1 MLTEAKDGKYQ
12 VGEKWKFRSRPGEE
26 NATLTIVK
34 VESNA
39 KLGVIVHVS
48 LEGVRIKSAHAPTG
62 FSETVAHMP
71 FAEAAIEKSVTDLV
85 AKVVPLPK
93 FEDGY
98 REWRTAFDNNK
109 GGIFTITV
117 GEGIAFMEKT
127 LNQ

>member
-12 VGEKWKFRSRPGEE
+12 VGEKWKFRSRPGDE

-39 KLGVIVHVS
+39 NLGVIVHVS
-48 LEGVRIKSAHAPTG
+48 LEGLHIKSAHAPTG
-62 FSETVAHMP
+62 VSESVSHMP
-71 FAEAAIEKSVTDLV
+71 FSEAAIERSVTDRV
-85 AKVVPLPK
+85 ATGVLLPK

-98 REWRTAFDNNK
+98 REWRTAFDK
-109 GGIFTITV
+109 GEGGIFTITV
-117 GEGIAFMEKT
+117 GEGIAFVEKT